1 VTRGTD
7 EARAASTPR
16 PTLSFAKLS
25 VTTLALLVAGLSVI
39 GTMPRA
45 GRRHGSPVPRKPVTI
60 ERYLGLWHEFARYEN
75 SFQRGV
81 EAVTATYTRQPDG
94 LIRIVNASRQGG
106 LMGRLRKAEARGRIV
121 AGSGNAKL
129 KLSFFG
135 PFFWGNYWVLD
146 RAEDYSW
153 SIVGEGSR
161 RYLWI
166 LTREANPAP
175 ERRALLLDR
184 VRALGYDPERLHM
197 TRHPG
202 V

>member
-7 EARAASTPR
+7 EAREASTPR
-16 PTLSFAKLS
+16 PALSFAKLS

-45 GRRHGSPVPRKPVTI
+45 AARRGPPVPRKPVAI
-60 ERYLGLWHEFARYEN
+60 DRYLGLWHEFARYEN
-75 SFQRGV
+75 RFERGA
-81 EAVTATYTRQPDG
+81 EAVTATYTRQADG

-106 LMGRLRKAEARGRIV
+106 LMGRLRHAEARGRVV
-121 AGSGNAKL
+121 AGSHDAKL

-146 RAEDYSW
+146 HAEDYSW

-166 LTREANPAP
+166 LTREAHPAP

-184 VRALGYDPERLHM
+184 VRSLGYDPERLHM
-197 TRHPG
+197 TRHPE